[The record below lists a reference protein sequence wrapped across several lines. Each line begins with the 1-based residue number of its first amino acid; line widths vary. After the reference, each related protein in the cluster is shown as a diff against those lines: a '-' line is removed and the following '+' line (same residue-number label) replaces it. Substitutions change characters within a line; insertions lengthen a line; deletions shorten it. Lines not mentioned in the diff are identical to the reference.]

1 MARHMRFRRIS
12 HLVFAGLLALSSGA
26 AGQSPALPNVAFEFQ
41 SVVPLGVE
49 TFKLE
54 AAAQT
59 INLLASAESHF
70 FNGVRL
76 LGHGPERVVIAA
88 DGSPIRLYPQNITF
102 RVTAS
107 ARGQALDQKPVPVET
122 TTDLNR
128 YLLSLHFRLKIFR
141 GLEYRQVE
149 PTRTE
154 LVGVPA
160 DVPYDERIYRLLFKV
175 GEVAVDER
183 ILLEVY
189 DDSGERL
196 TRFHLELM

>member
-1 MARHMRFRRIS
+1 MARHIRYCRIS
-12 HLVFAGLLALSSGA
+12 HLVFTGILAIASGA
-26 AGQSPALPNVAFEFQ
+26 AAQSRALPEVAFEFQ

-54 AAAQT
+54 TAAQT
-59 INLLASAESHF
+59 INLLASAESQF

-76 LGHGPERVVIAA
+76 LGHGPDRIVIAA
-88 DGSPIRLYPQNITF
+88 DGSRVRRFPQTITF

-107 ARGQALDQKPVPVET
+107 ARGQALDEKPVPIET
-122 TTDLNR
+122 TADLNR
-128 YLLSLHFRLKIFR
+128 YLLGLRFRLKIFR

-149 PTRTE
+149 PTRSE

-160 DVPYDERIYRLLFKV
+160 DVAYDERIYRLLFRV

-183 ILLEVY
+183 ILLEVF
-189 DDSGERL
+189 DESGERL

>member
-1 MARHMRFRRIS
+1 MRFRQSFQLFIAALGFS
-12 HLVFAGLLALSSGA
+12 CVAGAQAPAHSA
-26 AGQSPALPNVAFEFQ
+26 AVYEFQ

-49 TFKLE
+49 TFKLP
-54 AAAQT
+54 AASET
-59 INLLASAESHF
+59 INLLASAESHSF
-70 FNGVRL
+70 QGVQL
-76 LGHGPERVVIAA
+76 LGHGPERVVLAA
-88 DGSPIRLYPQNITF
+88 DGSLVHRYPEQITF

-107 ARGQALDQKPVPVET
+107 ARGKALDDRAEPVET
-122 TTDLNR
+122 TADLDR

-141 GLEYRQVE
+141 GLEYRAVE
-149 PTRTE
+149 PARTE

-160 DVPYDERIYRLLFKV
+160 DVAYDERIYRVLFQL

>member
-1 MARHMRFRRIS
+1 MA
-12 HLVFAGLLALSSGA
+12 SGA
-26 AGQSPALPNVAFEFQ
+26 VAQSRPLPELAFEFQ

-54 AAAQT
+54 TAAKT
-59 INLLASAESHF
+59 INLLASAESQF

-76 LGHGPERVVIAA
+76 LGHGPDRIVIAA
-88 DGSPIRLYPQNITF
+88 DGSPVRRFPQTITF

-107 ARGQALDQKPVPVET
+107 ARGQALDEKPVPVET
-122 TTDLNR
+122 TADLNR
-128 YLLSLHFRLKIFR
+128 YLLGLRFRLKIFR

-149 PTRTE
+149 PTRSE

-160 DVPYDERIYRLLFKV
+160 DVAYDERIYRLLFRV

-183 ILLEVY
+183 ILLEVF
-189 DDSGERL
+189 DESGERL